1 MGIRVQ
7 GLDHVALAV
16 GDQRATAS
24 WYRDV
29 LASGILEACSNGRR
43 GGLSEMACSQQSAV
57 VAEIV
62 RGTFGRDLA
71 VRDDDAAGQRP
82 PARPR
87 RAARRG
93 GTPTPVSVCVRA
105 HDRGRRDARAT
116 S

>member
-71 VRDDDAAGQRP
+71 VRDDDAAVSDLQ
-82 PARPR
+82 
-87 RAARRG
+87 
-93 GTPTPVSVCVRA
+93 PTSTCCST
-105 HDRGRRDARAT
+105 RRDAHAGVGLRTRA
-116 S
+116 